1 MGDHMT
7 KVFIDGSQGT
17 TGLKIEGRLNARDD
31 IELLK
36 IDEDMRK
43 DIDERERM
51 INSSDVT
58 ILCLPDEASREAVS
72 LIRNKNVKIIDT
84 STAHRT
90 EPDWAYGFPELDP
103 SFREKI
109 KTSNRIA
116 IPGCYASGF
125 SAIVYPLVS
134 AGIIANDYPIT
145 CYAISG
151 YTGAGKNGI
160 AQYEFVDR
168 NRELDA
174 PRQYGLTQEHKHL
187 KEMTA
192 IPKLARVPFF
202 APHICDY
209 RYGMV
214 VSIPI
219 FADMMEKKMT
229 PEELQQFFAKH
240 YEGEKLI
247 KVREVGYSN
256 MIGANNF
263 ARRDDMEIE
272 INGNNER
279 ILITTR
285 FDNLGKGASGAAMQ
299 CLNLALGLDETK
311 GLKIGD

>member
-1 MGDHMT
+1 MT

-17 TGLKIEGRLNARDD
+17 TGLKIEGRLRSRDD
-31 IELLK
+31 IELLT
-36 IDEDMRK
+36 IEEDMRK
-43 DIDERERM
+43 NIDARERM
-51 INSSDVT
+51 INSADVA
-58 ILCLPDEASREAVS
+58 ILCLPDAASREAVS
-72 LIRNKNVKIIDT
+72 LIKNKRVKVIDT

-109 KTSNRIA
+109 KNSNRIA

-125 SAIVYPLVS
+125 SAIVYPLVKG
-134 AGIIANDYPIT
+134 GIIAPDYPIT

-174 PRQYGLTQEHKHL
+174 PRQYALSQEHKHL

-192 IPKLARVPFF
+192 IPNLSRVPFF

-219 FADMMEKKMT
+219 FADMMEKKMS
-229 PEELQQFFAKH
+229 PEELQAFFAKH
-240 YEGEKLI
+240 YEGEPLI
-247 KVREVGYSN
+247 KVRELGYSN

-263 ARRDDMEIE
+263 AKRDDMEIE
-272 INGNNER
+272 INGNSER
-279 ILITTR
+279 ILLTTR

-299 CLNLALGLDETK
+299 CLNLALGIDETK
-311 GLKIGD
+311 GLKVGK

>member
-1 MGDHMT
+1 MT

-17 TGLKIEGRLNARDD
+17 TGLKIENRLRSRDD
-31 IELLK
+31 IELLT
-36 IDEDMRK
+36 IDEDKRK
-43 DIDERERM
+43 NIDEREKM

-58 ILCLPDEASREAVS
+58 LLCLPDDASREAVS
-72 LIRNKNVKIIDT
+72 LIRNKKVKIIDT

-109 KTSNRIA
+109 KNSNRIA

-125 SAIVYPLVS
+125 SAIVYPLVKG
-134 AGIIANDYPIT
+134 GIIAPDYPIT

-192 IPKLARVPFF
+192 IPGLSRVPFF

-229 PEELQQFFAKH
+229 PEELQAFFAKH
-240 YEGEKLI
+240 YEGEPLI
-247 KVREVGYSN
+247 KVRDLGYSN

-263 ARRDDMEIE
+263 AKRDDMEIE

-279 ILITTR
+279 ILLTTR

-311 GLKIGD
+311 GLKVGK

>member
-1 MGDHMT
+1 MT

-17 TGLKIEGRLNARDD
+17 TGLKIESRLNSRDD
-31 IELLK
+31 IELMK
-36 IDEDMRK
+36 IDKSMRK
-43 DIDERERM
+43 NIDAREQM
-51 INSSDVT
+51 INSADVA
-58 ILCLPDEASREAVS
+58 ILCLPDAASREAVS
-72 LIRNKNVKIIDT
+72 LITSDHVKIIDT

-90 EPDWAYGFPELDP
+90 EPDWAYGFPELDKC
-103 SFREKI
+103 FREKI

-125 SAIVYPLVS
+125 SAIVYPLVKK
-134 AGIIANDYPIT
+134 GIIAPDYPIT

-174 PRQYGLTQEHKHL
+174 PRQYALSQEHKHL
-187 KEMTA
+187 KEMTS
-192 IPKLARVPFF
+192 IPNLTRVPFF

-229 PEELQQFFAKH
+229 PAELQAFFTQH

-247 KVREVGYSN
+247 KVRDLGHSGN

-263 ARRDDMEIE
+263 AKRDDMEIE
-272 INGNNER
+272 INGNNDR

-299 CLNLALGLDETK
+299 CLNLALGIEETK
-311 GLKIGD
+311 GLKLGD

>member
-1 MGDHMT
+1 MT

-17 TGLKIEGRLNARDD
+17 TGLKIENRLRSRDD
-31 IELLK
+31 IELLT
-36 IDEDMRK
+36 IDEDKRK
-43 DIDERERM
+43 NIDEREKM

-58 ILCLPDEASREAVS
+58 LLCLPDDASREAVS

-90 EPDWAYGFPELDP
+90 EPDWAYGFPELDS

-109 KTSNRIA
+109 KNSNRIA

-125 SAIVYPLVS
+125 SAIVYPLVKG
-134 AGIIANDYPIT
+134 GIIANDYPIT

-192 IPKLARVPFF
+192 IPGLSRVPFF

-229 PEELQQFFAKH
+229 PEELQAFFAKH
-240 YEGEKLI
+240 YEGEPLI
-247 KVREVGYSN
+247 KVRDLGYSN

-263 ARRDDMEIE
+263 AKRDDMEIE

-279 ILITTR
+279 ILLTTR

-311 GLKIGD
+311 GLKVGK

>member
-1 MGDHMT
+1 MT

-17 TGLKIEGRLNARDD
+17 TGLKIESRLRSRDD
-31 IELLK
+31 IELLT
-36 IDEDMRK
+36 IDRDMRK
-43 DIDERERM
+43 NIDAREKM
-51 INSSDVT
+51 INSSDIT
-58 ILCLPDEASREAVS
+58 ILCLPDAASREAVE
-72 LIRNKNVKIIDT
+72 LIQNKKVKVIDT

-90 EPDWAYGFPELDP
+90 RPDWAYGFPELDK

-125 SAIVYPLVS
+125 SAIVYPLVKE
-134 AGIIANDYPIT
+134 GIIANDYPIT

-160 AQYEFVDR
+160 AEYEFVDR

-174 PRQYGLTQEHKHL
+174 PRQYALTQEHKHL
-187 KEMTA
+187 KEMTS
-192 IPKLARVPFF
+192 IPGLTRVPFF

-214 VSIPI
+214 VSIPL

-229 PEELQQFFAKH
+229 PEELREYFAKH
-240 YEGEKLI
+240 YEGEPLI
-247 KVREVGYSN
+247 KVREVGYSGN

-263 ARRDDMEIE
+263 AKRDDMEIE

-311 GLKIGD
+311 GLKVGD

>member
-1 MGDHMT
+1 MT

-17 TGLKIEGRLNARDD
+17 TGLKIESRLNSRDD
-31 IELLK
+31 IELMK
-36 IDEDMRK
+36 IDKSMRK
-43 DIDERERM
+43 NIDAREQM
-51 INSSDVT
+51 INSADVA
-58 ILCLPDEASREAVS
+58 ILCLPDAASREAVS
-72 LIRNKNVKIIDT
+72 LITSDKVKIIDT

-90 EPDWAYGFPELDP
+90 EPEWAYGFPELDK

-125 SAIVYPLVS
+125 SAIVYPLVKK
-134 AGIIANDYPIT
+134 GIIAPDYPIT

-174 PRQYGLTQEHKHL
+174 PRQYALSQEHKHL

-192 IPKLARVPFF
+192 IPNLSRVPFF

-229 PEELQQFFAKH
+229 PEELQAFFADH

-247 KVREVGYSN
+247 KVREFGHSGN

-263 ARRDDMEIE
+263 AKRDDMEIE
-272 INGNNER
+272 INGNNDR

-299 CLNLALGLDETK
+299 CLNLALGIEETK
-311 GLKIGD
+311 GLKLGD

>member
-1 MGDHMT
+1 MT

-17 TGLKIEGRLNARDD
+17 TGLKIESRLNARDD

-90 EPDWAYGFPELDP
+90 QPDWAYGFPELDA

-125 SAIVYPLVS
+125 SAIVYPLVKN
-134 AGIIANDYPIT
+134 GIIAPDYPIT

-160 AQYEFVDR
+160 AQYEYVDR
-168 NRELDA
+168 SKELDA
-174 PRQYGLTQEHKHL
+174 PRQYALTQEHKHL

-192 IPKLARVPFF
+192 IPNLSRIPFF

-240 YEGEKLI
+240 YEGETLI
-247 KVREVGYSN
+247 KVREIGHSGN

-272 INGNNER
+272 INGNNDR

-299 CLNLALGLDETK
+299 CLNLALGIEETK
-311 GLKIGD
+311 GLKVGK

>member
-1 MGDHMT
+1 MT

-17 TGLKIEGRLNARDD
+17 TGLKIETRLRSRDD
-31 IELLK
+31 IELLT
-36 IDEDMRK
+36 IDEDKRK
-43 DIDERERM
+43 NIDEREKM

-58 ILCLPDEASREAVS
+58 LLCLPDDASREAVS

-90 EPDWAYGFPELDP
+90 EPDWAYGFPELDS

-109 KTSNRIA
+109 KNSNRIA

-125 SAIVYPLVS
+125 SAIVYPLVKG
-134 AGIIANDYPIT
+134 GIIANDYPIT

-192 IPKLARVPFF
+192 IPGLARVPFF

-229 PEELQQFFAKH
+229 PEELQAFFAKH
-240 YEGEKLI
+240 YEGEPLI
-247 KVREVGYSN
+247 KVRDLGYSN

-263 ARRDDMEIE
+263 AKRDDMEIE

-279 ILITTR
+279 ILLTTR
-285 FDNLGKGASGAAMQ
+285 FDNLGEGASGAAMQ

>member
-1 MGDHMT
+1 MT

-17 TGLKIEGRLNARDD
+17 TGLKIRSRLNARDD

-90 EPDWAYGFPELDP
+90 EPDWAYGFPELDT

-109 KTSNRIA
+109 KNSNRIA

-134 AGIIANDYPIT
+134 RGIIAPDYPIT

-192 IPKLARVPFF
+192 IPNLSRAPFF

-219 FADMMEKKMT
+219 FADMMEKRMT
-229 PEELQQFFAKH
+229 LEELQQFFAKH

-247 KVREVGYSN
+247 KVRDVGYSN

-263 ARRDDMEIE
+263 AKRDDMEIE
-272 INGNNER
+272 VNGNDER
-279 ILITTR
+279 LLITTR

-311 GLKIGD
+311 GLKVGK

>member
-1 MGDHMT
+1 MT

-17 TGLKIEGRLNARDD
+17 TGLKIESRLNSRDD
-31 IELLK
+31 IELMK
-36 IDEDMRK
+36 IDKSMRK
-43 DIDERERM
+43 NIDAREQM
-51 INSSDVT
+51 INSADVA
-58 ILCLPDEASREAVS
+58 ILCLPDAASREAVS
-72 LIRNKNVKIIDT
+72 LITSDHVKIIDT

-90 EPDWAYGFPELDP
+90 EPDWAYGFPELDKC
-103 SFREKI
+103 FREKI

-125 SAIVYPLVS
+125 SAIVYPLVKK
-134 AGIIANDYPIT
+134 GIIAPDYPIT

-174 PRQYGLTQEHKHL
+174 PRQYALSQEHKHL
-187 KEMTA
+187 KEMTS
-192 IPKLARVPFF
+192 IPNLTRVPFF

-229 PEELQQFFAKH
+229 PAELQEFFTQH

-247 KVREVGYSN
+247 KVRDLGHSGN

-263 ARRDDMEIE
+263 AKRDDMEIE
-272 INGNNER
+272 INGNNDR

-299 CLNLALGLDETK
+299 CLNLALGLEETK
-311 GLKIGD
+311 GLKLGD